1 MQSVVKILQRLD
13 KDKITFKGFNN
24 IGMASEKLYQNTLN
38 RSLNKGI
45 QFWQMICFSCNWVF
59 ACCK

>member
-1 MQSVVKILQRLD
+1 MQSVKILQRLD

-38 RSLNKGI
+38 NILRDSVLADDL
-45 QFWQMICFSCNWVF
+45 FSV
-59 ACCK
+59 

>member
-38 RSLNKGI
+38 RSLNNI
-45 QFWQMICFSCNWVF
+45 LRDSVLADDLFFV
-59 ACCK
+59 

>member
-13 KDKITFKGFNN
+13 KDKITCKGFNN

-38 RSLNKGI
+38 RSLNNI
-45 QFWQMICFSCNWVF
+45 LWDSVLADDLFFV
-59 ACCK
+59 